1 MKIIG
6 IFDKGL
12 KVFYLYLSI
21 VGLFSFSLFLAEE
34 ACQAGMFANF
44 SCSDTH
50 RYDLMKKNIE
60 QISKISKH
68 MVLINKVLLFLQPIQ
83 WLAYSDFIE
92 ATDLYVE
99 SIQAE
104 IFASDPGL
112 YLNET
117 VTFNFYWK
125 SAKKT
130 KTGYVLKA
138 GRLSLV
144 SKDKTINPI
153 RVTGTITQQSSNT
166 YRILL

>member
-1 MKIIG
+1 MKAIG

-12 KVFYLYLSI
+12 KFFYLYLSI
-21 VGLFSFSLFLAEE
+21 VGIFSFSCFIFEE
-34 ACQAGMFANF
+34 ANQTLMFANF

-60 QISKISKH
+60 RMAEINDH
-68 MVLINKVLLFLQPIQ
+68 LALINKVLLCLQPIQ
-83 WLAYSDFIE
+83 WLAYSDFID
-92 ATDLYVE
+92 ATQQYIE